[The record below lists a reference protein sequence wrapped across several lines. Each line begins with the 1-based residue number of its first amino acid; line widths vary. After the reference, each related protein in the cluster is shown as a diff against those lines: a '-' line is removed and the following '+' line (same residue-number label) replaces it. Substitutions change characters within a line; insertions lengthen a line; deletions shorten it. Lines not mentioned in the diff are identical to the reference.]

1 MAVEWEGG
9 VKPIGIAAVQTLCV
23 ALLSTSK

>member
-23 ALLSTSK
+23 ASLAASK